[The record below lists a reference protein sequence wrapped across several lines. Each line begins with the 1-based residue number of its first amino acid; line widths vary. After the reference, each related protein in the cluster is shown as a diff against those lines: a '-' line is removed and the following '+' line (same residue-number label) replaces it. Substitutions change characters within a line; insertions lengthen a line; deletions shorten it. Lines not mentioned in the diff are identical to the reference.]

1 MGSENRRRQHL
12 IPVRVSAAE
21 RDAIRANAE
30 AHSLA
35 PSSYMRQRALGHRPK
50 ITVDQQAI
58 HELARLRGDLG
69 RLGGLL
75 RMWLSDTD
83 RTGFGQHLNV
93 PEILTRIVAL
103 QDEIE
108 GSIRRL

>member
-1 MGSENRRRQHL
+1 MGSENRRRQYL
-12 IPVRVSAAE
+12 IPVRVSADE
-21 RDAIRANAE
+21 RAAIRDSAQ

-35 PSSYMRQRALGHRPK
+35 PSALMRDLALRHRPK
-50 ITVDQQAI
+50 ITIDQQAI

-83 RTGFGQHLNV
+83 RTGFGQHLDV
-93 PEILTRIVAL
+93 PEILERTVAL
-103 QDEIE
+103 QDRIE
-108 GSIRRL
+108 GTLRRL